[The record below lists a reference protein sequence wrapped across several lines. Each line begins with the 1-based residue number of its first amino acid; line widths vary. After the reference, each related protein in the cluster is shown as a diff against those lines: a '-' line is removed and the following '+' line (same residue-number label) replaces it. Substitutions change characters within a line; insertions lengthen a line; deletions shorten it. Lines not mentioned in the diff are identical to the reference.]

1 MPAGLVIWTYK
12 KNLHLAILFQISSA
26 TNISVTIVFPAHIY
40 LFTIYQ
46 SLQ

>member
-26 TNISVTIVFPAHIY
+26 TIVFLAHIY